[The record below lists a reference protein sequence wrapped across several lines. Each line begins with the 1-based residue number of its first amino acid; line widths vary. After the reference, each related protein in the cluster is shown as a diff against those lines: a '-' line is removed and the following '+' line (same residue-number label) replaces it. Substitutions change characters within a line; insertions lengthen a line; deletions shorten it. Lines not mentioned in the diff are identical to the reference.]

1 MSKIDKTLKKLAVS
15 TSKANSQTS
24 SSIEPASLYRKDL
37 PGDPNCPLCGGIGY
51 LRSDV
56 PVGHPD
62 FGKVDICVCRQG
74 DVSQQV
80 RQRLFALSNLD
91 ELKGLTF
98 DNFRPRGNIGLAPV
112 QADLLERAYNQA
124 HLFAQNLEGWL
135 LLQGDY
141 GCGKT
146 HLAAAIANFAVSI
159 GVPTLFLTVPDLLDS
174 LRFAYQDPE
183 ATFESRFEDVRKATL
198 LVLDDFGTQNA
209 TPWAQEKLF
218 QILNYRY
225 INHLPVVVTTN
236 LALEEIEGRIRSRLE
251 DPQLVTLVRI
261 QAPDYRHPTDDVGH
275 SELSSLALHKDQ
287 TFVSF
292 DDRRGE
298 GLLAEHLKNLD
309 LALNIAMEYA
319 KKPEGWLV
327 ILGSSF
333 TGKTHLAAA
342 IGNYQME
349 IGHPVH
355 FIYLPDLMDHLRATF
370 SPTSLVR
377 YDQRFDE
384 VKQARLL
391 ILDGLG
397 SQSSTPWA
405 REKLSQL
412 FDYRYNEK
420 LPTVI
425 TMSES
430 LEELHSK
437 EPALANRMLD
447 LRLCKRV
454 GLFVPAYRGAP
465 QPVKTRPKRSRSR

>member
-15 TSKANSQTS
+15 TSKANSPTS
-24 SSIEPASLYRKDL
+24 SSIEPVPSFRMDL
-37 PGDPNCPLCGGIGY
+37 PGDPNCPLCGGIGF
-51 LRSDV
+51 LRSEV

-62 FGKVDICVCRQG
+62 FGKIEICVCRQG
-74 DVSQQV
+74 EISQQV
-80 RQRLFALSNLD
+80 RQRLFALSNLE
-91 ELKGLTF
+91 ELKQLTF
-98 DNFRPRGNIGLAPV
+98 DNFRPRGNVGLAPV
-112 QADLLERAYNQA
+112 QAESLEWAYNQA
-124 HLFAQNLEGWL
+124 RHFAQSLEGWL

-146 HLAAAIANFAVSI
+146 HLAAAIANFTVSM

-183 ATFESRFEDVRKATL
+183 ATFESRFEDVRQASL

-225 INHLPVVVTTN
+225 INRLPLVVTTN
-236 LALEEIEGRIRSRLE
+236 LALEEIEGRMRSRLE
-251 DPQLVTLVRI
+251 DPQLVSLVRI
-261 QAPDYRHPTDDVGH
+261 QAPDYRRPIDDAGH

-298 GLLAEHLKNLD
+298 GLPAEHLKNLD
-309 LALNIAMEYA
+309 LALQVAMDYA

-327 ILGSSF
+327 MMGGSF
-333 TGKTHLAAA
+333 NGKTHLAAA
-342 IGNYQME
+342 IGNYQKE
-349 IGHPVH
+349 IGHSVH

-370 SPTSLVR
+370 SPASLVR

-397 SQSSTPWA
+397 TQSTTPWA
-405 REKLSQL
+405 REKLNQL

-425 TMSES
+425 TMTEA
-430 LEELHSK
+430 LEELHSR
-437 EPALANRMLD
+437 EPGLANRMLD
-447 LRLCKRV
+447 LRLCRRV
-454 GLFVPAYRGAP
+454 ALTVPAYRGAP
-465 QPVKTRPKRSRSR
+465 LEKKTRMKRKPA

>member
-1 MSKIDKTLKKLAVS
+1 M
-15 TSKANSQTS
+15 
-24 SSIEPASLYRKDL
+24 
-37 PGDPNCPLCGGIGY
+37 
-51 LRSDV
+51 
-56 PVGHPD
+56 
-62 FGKVDICVCRQG
+62 
-74 DVSQQV
+74 

-91 ELKGLTF
+91 DLKGLTF
-98 DNFRPRGNIGLAPV
+98 ENFRPRGNTGLAPA

-124 HLFAQNLEGWL
+124 RVFAQNLEGWL
-135 LLQGDY
+135 LLQGDF

-146 HLAAAIANFAVSI
+146 HLAAAIANFAVSL

-183 ATFESRFEDVRKATL
+183 ATFESRFEEVRKATL

-225 INHLPVVVTTN
+225 INHLPLVVTTN
-236 LALEEIEGRIRSRLE
+236 LSLDEIEGRIRSRLE

-261 QAPDYRHPTDDVGH
+261 QAPDYRHPADDAGH

-298 GLLAEHLKNLD
+298 GLLADHLKNLD
-309 LALNIAMEYA
+309 LALKIALEYA

-349 IGHPVH
+349 VGHPVH

-370 SPTSLVR
+370 SPNSLVR

-384 VKQARLL
+384 VKKARLL

-397 SQSSTPWA
+397 SQSTTPWA

-420 LPTVI
+420 LATVI
-425 TMSES
+425 TMAET

-447 LRLCKRV
+447 LRLSKPV

-465 QPVKTRPKRSRSR
+465 QPVKTRLKRPQTR

>member
-1 MSKIDKTLKKLAVS
+1 MSKIDKTLKKLAVNS
-15 TSKANSQTS
+15 SKANSPTL
-24 SSIEPASLYRKDL
+24 SSIETVASLRASL
-37 PGDPNCPLCGGIGY
+37 LGDPNCPLCGGIGY
-51 LRSDV
+51 LRNDV

-62 FGKVDICVCRQG
+62 FGKVEICVCRQG
-74 DVSQQV
+74 EISQQV
-80 RQRLFALSNLD
+80 RQRLFAISNLD
-91 ELKGLTF
+91 ELKQLTF
-98 DNFRPRGNIGLAPV
+98 DNFRPRGNVGLAPV
-112 QADLLERAYNQA
+112 QAESLERAYNQA
-124 HLFAQNLEGWL
+124 RHFAQTLEGWL

-146 HLAAAIANFAVSI
+146 HLAAAIANFAVSM
-159 GVPTLFLTVPDLLDS
+159 GVPTLFITVPDLLDT

-183 ATFESRFEDVRKATL
+183 ASFESRFEDVRQANL

-225 INHLPVVVTTN
+225 INHLPLVVTTN
-236 LALEEIEGRIRSRLE
+236 LALEEIEGRMRSRLE
-251 DPQLVTLVRI
+251 DPQLVSQVHI
-261 QAPDYRHPTDDVGH
+261 QAPDYRRPIDDTGH
-275 SELSSLALHKDQ
+275 SELSSLTFHKNQ

-292 DDRRGE
+292 DDRRTE
-298 GLLAEHLKNLD
+298 GLPAEHLKNLD
-309 LALNIAMEYA
+309 LAIQIAMDYA

-327 ILGSSF
+327 ILGGSF

-349 IGHPVH
+349 IGHPVY

-370 SPTSLVR
+370 SPTSQVR

-397 SQSSTPWA
+397 SQSTSPWA
-405 REKLSQL
+405 REKLNQL

-425 TMSES
+425 TMSET
-430 LEELHSK
+430 LEDLHAR
-437 EPALANRMLD
+437 EPGLANRMLD
-447 LRLCKRV
+447 LRLCTRV
-454 GLFVPAYRGAP
+454 ALTAPAYRGAP
-465 QPVKTRPKRSRSR
+465 LEKRTRTKRK